1 MSRTTLKS
9 YRLRLQ
15 AGAEIYV
22 NERTQHIDQIMNDL
36 QQRADRLKEDLHK
49 QKLEVLENFDSFVQ
63 EFLSSNKFDYL
74 VKGEGHLNFQEIL
87 RFKLLA

>member
-49 QKLEVLENFDSFVQ
+49 
-63 EFLSSNKFDYL
+63 
-74 VKGEGHLNFQEIL
+74 
-87 RFKLLA
+87 